1 MGLQLKCKENGW
13 NLPSRCPDCKAAAE
27 RVKSIAST
35 RTEKNWIGQI
45 KRDESG
51 RPIKFHYSK
60 DGRQVGQTKTETN
73 WLGQVKTD
81 GSGRPIRSHFD
92 NAGKK
97 AGQSATKQNWFGQT
111 KKDETGK

>member
-1 MGLQLKCKENGW
+1 MFFKKICQSLDVVLFQEQNDLQKANP

-35 RTEKNWIGQI
+35 RTEKNWLGQI

-51 RPIKFHYSK
+51 RPIKFHYDK

-73 WLGQVKTD
+73 WQV
-81 GSGRPIRSHFD
+81 
-92 NAGKK
+92 
-97 AGQSATKQNWFGQT
+97 
-111 KKDETGK
+111 E